1 MSGNPTEEEKAKAR
15 TELKKLI
22 PAWHEAVEEVEEA
35 KAAFKDAVSAFET
48 LTDTMSR
55 IAKTAEIN
63 PAEVR
68 GGLEVRGVHR
78 FLPGEKGGILRS
90 QEARIKRV
98 RQLLEDLE
106 KK

>member
-1 MSGNPTEEEKAKAR
+1 MSGKPTEKEKAKAR

-22 PAWHEAVEEVEEA
+22 PAWRKAAREVEEA
-35 KAAFKDAVSAFET
+35 KATFKDAAREYWK
-48 LTDTMSR
+48 LKDNIAR

-63 PAEVR
+63 PAVVQPAVKVR
-68 GGLEVRGVHR
+68 DVDRLLAR
-78 FLPGEKGGILRS
+78 EKGGILRS
-90 QEARIKRV
+90 QVERIKRV